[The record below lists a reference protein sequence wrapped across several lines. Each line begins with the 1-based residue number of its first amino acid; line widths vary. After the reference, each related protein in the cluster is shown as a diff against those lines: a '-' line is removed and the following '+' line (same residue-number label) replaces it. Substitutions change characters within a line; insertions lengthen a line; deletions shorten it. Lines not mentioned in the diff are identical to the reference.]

1 MIFKFSVNDSLTTAS
16 YYEIT
21 IDTLSDDFTWNGENL
36 NIVHCTT
43 TALFP
48 SPAQLSNARTGGE
61 SGN

>member
-1 MIFKFSVNDSLTTAS
+1 MKLLDA
-16 YYEIT
+16 
-21 IDTLSDDFTWNGENL
+21 LSDDFTWNGKNL

-48 SPAQLSNARTGGE
+48 GPAQLSNARTGGE